1 MGSKKSAARIYPD
14 TIINKMAGNGYFD
27 YYNFLTN
34 KKGEELLEE
43 LGIDDKTG
51 DKKYLTCKDISRI
64 IYRGKALY
72 VRAD

>member
-1 MGSKKSAARIYPD
+1 
-14 TIINKMAGNGYFD
+14 MAGNGYFD